1 MRKAGFAEL
10 IDRIVAGDARYD
22 REAYVFVKN
31 ALDFT
36 AKQKKRKE
44 EVSLHVTG
52 QELLEGVRQYALK
65 EFGPMVMTVF
75 AYWGIR
81 NCEDIGEIVFRLIR
95 AGAFRKTD
103 EDSIEHFKNGFSFRE
118 AFVEPFLPG
127 RGVAGGLEKP
137 AEKGR

>member
-1 MRKAGFAEL
+1 MQKAGFAEL

-22 REAYVFVKN
+22 REGYVFVKN

-103 EDSIEHFKNGFSFRE
+103 KDSIEHFKNGFSFRA

-127 RGVAGGLEKP
+127 GGVAGGLEKP

>member
-1 MRKAGFAEL
+1 MKKAGFSEL
-10 IDRIVAGDARYD
+10 VDAIVAADARYD
-22 REAYVFVKN
+22 REAYLFVKN

-36 AKQKKRKE
+36 AKQKKKKE
-44 EVSLHVTG
+44 TGSLHVTG

-81 NCEDIGEIVFRLIR
+81 NCEDIGEIVFNLIR
-95 AGAFRKTD
+95 AGEFHKTD

-118 AFVEPFLPG
+118 AFIEPFLP
-127 RGVAGGLEKP
+127 A
-137 AEKGR
+137 

>member
-1 MRKAGFAEL
+1 MKKAGFSEL
-10 IDRIVAGDARYD
+10 IDKIVAGDTRYD
-22 REAYVFVKN
+22 REGYVFVKN

-36 AKQKKRKE
+36 AKQKKRKDAAA
-44 EVSLHVTG
+44 LHVSG

-81 NCEDIGEIVFRLIR
+81 NCEDIGEIVFSLIR
-95 AGAFRKTD
+95 ADAFRKTD
-103 EDSIEHFKNGFSFRE
+103 EDSIEHFKNGFSFRA

-127 RGVAGGLEKP
+127 ADAGRREA
-137 AEKGR
+137 AEKAG

>member
-1 MRKAGFAEL
+1 MQKAGFAEL

-22 REAYVFVKN
+22 REGYVFVKN

-81 NCEDIGEIVFRLIR
+81 NCEDIGEIVFNLIR
-95 AGAFRKTD
+95 AGEFHKTD

-118 AFVEPFLPG
+118 AFIEPYLPA
-127 RGVAGGLEKP
+127 RGVAGRIGEPLEKP
-137 AEKGR
+137 R